1 MHSRPWRRVSG
12 PIPNWLTPSRAMRPA
27 SLCRSW
33 KRSWRGAFLAELR
46 TFLDEY
52 GHREAGATLQIS
64 QSTWKDAPEVVL
76 GILKGLAA
84 APPRIEVERPAWE
97 AARDELLSNPLLRIS
112 PIRSAFLRLL
122 AEARWFPQIREDT
135 RFYATLILP
144 VLRRTLLEF
153 GQRLASVGVLDV
165 PEDVFHLKLD
175 ELEQID
181 GAWPPPPQLAGE
193 LQALVVRRKAK
204 RAELEGTPLVD
215 PRFLR
220 QVEVEGDVLLRGIS
234 GSPGVAE
241 GPVRIVHDSSE
252 FGNLRSGEVLV
263 APYTNPAWTPL
274 FQWIVAVVV
283 DSGGRDLTRPSWRA
297 NMASR
302 P

>member
-1 MHSRPWRRVSG
+1 M
-12 PIPNWLTPSRAMRPA
+12 
-27 SLCRSW
+27 
-33 KRSWRGAFLAELR
+33 
-46 TFLDEY
+46 LD
-52 GHREAGATLQIS
+52 G
-64 QSTWKDAPEVVL
+64 
-76 GILKGLAA
+76 
-84 APPRIEVERPAWE
+84 
-97 AARDELLSNPLLRIS
+97 
-112 PIRSAFLRLL
+112 
-122 AEARWFPQIREDT
+122 
-135 RFYATLILP
+135 
-144 VLRRTLLEF
+144 
-153 GQRLASVGVLDV
+153 

-181 GAWPPPPQLAGE
+181 GAWPPPQLAGE

-220 QVEVEGDVLLRGIS
+220 QAEVEGDVLLRGIS

-241 GPVRIVHDSSE
+241 GTVRIVHGASE
-252 FGNLRSGEVLV
+252 FDNLRSGEVLV

-274 FQWIVAVVV
+274 FQWIVAVVM
-283 DSGGRDLTRPSWRA
+283 DSGGRDLTRRSWRA

>member
-1 MHSRPWRRVSG
+1 
-12 PIPNWLTPSRAMRPA
+12 MRPA

>member
-1 MHSRPWRRVSG
+1 MGYLGGVFGVALIAG
-12 PIPNWLTPSRAMRPA
+12 PLAGGWITDAY
-27 SLCRSW
+27 
-33 KRSWRGAFLAELR
+33 SWRWLFFINLPLGVAALAFIVAFLHLPHASR
-46 TFLDEY
+46 RHSLDY
-52 GHREAGATLQIS
+52 VGFVTLG
-64 QSTWKDAPEVVL
+64 L
-76 GILKGLAA
+76 G
-84 APPRIEVERPAWE
+84 
-97 AARDELLSNPLLRIS
+97 
-112 PIRSAFLRLL
+112 
-122 AEARWFPQIREDT
+122 
-135 RFYATLILP
+135 
-144 VLRRTLLEF
+144 LEF

-181 GAWPPPPQLAGE
+181 GAWPPPQLDGK

-204 RAELEGTPLVD
+204 RAELEGTLLVD